1 MDAIDAADQ
10 RTVMCP
16 LFSGLFTGNTKY
28 LWLSAMNITV
38 ELELADTYA
47 NIVTVSQGAAG
58 AEVHAHSDDFHIQE
72 VNLLG
77 DVVHISLGIREE
89 HEHRV

>member
-1 MDAIDAADQ
+1 MTKKQIWEVGGYTSVGGYDLYMDAIEAADQ

-47 NIVTVSQGAAG
+47 NILKVSSGTVGSCGSRAP
-58 AEVHAHSDDFHIQE
+58 
-72 VNLLG
+72 
-77 DVVHISLGIREE
+77 R
-89 HEHRV
+89 